1 MTTPPPPHRTLLV
14 GFGKLGTR
22 LAPLLLAD
30 GGAVVALRR
39 SARPVPD
46 DGGAASGYVYD
57 GSLARAVLGRLDYPT
72 YEDGYAEM
80 IAPR

>member
-1 MTTPPPPHRTLLV
+1 MT
-14 GFGKLGTR
+14 F
-22 LAPLLLAD
+22 LAD
-30 GGAVVALRR
+30 RLGV
-39 SARPVPD
+39 PVPPA